1 MDSFDRANKSIQY
14 TDAYKKLIE
23 EATAAPV
30 APARPST
37 KPATPARPAPSPRK
51 NPFKIPAPA
60 VKPRPQNAKPEEP
73 KSLEVDGYVA
83 EGFLREAYEDEAD
96 PSHRR
101 FWRDFSDWRGENVIG
116 KHPVIRQHGEEL
128 ARGAFGKTSEDS
140 RRHGATNPALVHRAF
155 EQILQIERSHKE
167 QLEELAKGICAQ
179 IWGEEVRPMLEAE
192 LGRPPSD
199 NGGEDQDQDQD
210 QDQENDQE
218 GQQEARDAVAASDEL
233 VQKRV
238 LANFLTQGSA
248 VHMMFQAHHMIL
260 DRLRQ
265 IDQRLPELYSK
276 FATGSAHGYWL
287 MNLERIA
294 GDLTNHIVGQ
304 ARVEVDQPQERPGA
318 ERGKQEANEPGFTIK
333 GYGVMFPILVQ
344 ELCKGIANYLS
355 MAGVEGVG
363 AEELQNLFD
372 IVDNP
377 VDEWYYIQVGHELW
391 RRFLKSRPK
400 DVSLAAVTV
409 ALHRLPVDEQ
419 NKVIKA
425 CITNPDEAKELIEA
439 IVEKPDVDVD
449 AEIAAM
455 DDDESWRDSS
465 EDEEHQWEDSE
476 DDGGLMDPDDEANA
490 EQEEEDDENWW
501 R

>member
-1 MDSFDRANKSIQY
+1 MDGFNRINNKQY
-14 TDAYKKLIE
+14 TEAYKKLIE

-37 KPATPARPAPSPRK
+37 KPATTPAKPAPSPSR
-51 NPFKIPAPA
+51 NPFNIPAPA
-60 VKPRPQNAKPEEP
+60 VKPRPQNVNPDAPKEP
-73 KSLEVDGYVA
+73 KIDGYVA

-96 PSHRR
+96 PSHRK
-101 FWRDFSDWRGENVIG
+101 FWRDFRDWRGENVIG

-128 ARGAFGKTSEDS
+128 ARGAFGKTSGDAG
-140 RRHGATNPALVHRAF
+140 RHGATNPALVHRAF
-155 EQILQIERSHKE
+155 QQILQIERSHE
-167 QLEELAKGICAQ
+167 EELEELAKDICVQ
-179 IWGEEVRPMLEAE
+179 IWGEEIRPMLEAE
-192 LGRPPSD
+192 LGQPPAGD
-199 NGGEDQDQDQD
+199 AEDDA
-210 QDQENDQE
+210 EE
-218 GQQEARDAVAASDEL
+218 QQEAKQAVAASDEM

-248 VHMMFQAHHMIL
+248 IHVMFTAHHMIL

-265 IDQRLPELYSK
+265 IDARLPELYSK
-276 FATGSAHGYWL
+276 FASGSAHGYWM

-294 GDLTNHIVGQ
+294 DTLTNHVVGQ
-304 ARVEVDQPQERPGA
+304 ARVEVEKPSQEG
-318 ERGKQEANEPGFTIK
+318 GEAGFTVK
-333 GYGVMFPILVQ
+333 GYGIMFPILVQ

-391 RRFLKSRPK
+391 RRFLKARPK
-400 DVSLAAVTV
+400 EVSLAAVTV
-409 ALHRLPVDEQ
+409 ALHRLPAEEQ

-425 CITNPDEAKELIEA
+425 CIMNPDEAKDLIEA

-455 DDDESWRDSS
+455 DDDSWQDSS
-465 EDEEHQWEDSE
+465 EEEEHRWDADDD

-490 EQEEEDDENWW
+490 DQDEEEDEDDNWW